1 MTFKKYYSIFPLD
14 TKKITILS
22 IILIIGISYGL
33 FFYFQNNTENN
44 IRNSLFN
51 QQKQRQIDA
60 TEALSHHI
68 SSDLDSIMARLQ
80 MLANSAVLQEGELS
94 GNETTELLQE
104 VYNQINS
111 ITPTDR
117 LFILNKDNIATINII
132 PKGEKSFVGIN
143 FSYRE
148 WVKQTKD
155 TLMTVFSNGFEG
167 MDGKYR
173 IALAYPIVNKNT
185 GQYLGLVG
193 AAIPTISFFE
203 HYGNIYNIKSQYLA
217 VLDRNS
223 VQLIHPIKSFIGT
236 PFFGSHT
243 QEVTGHNTILNSL
256 IRRVLSGKQDFDIYE
271 FKNGERLNT
280 GNPIFVA
287 GKPVYFVFVITPTST
302 IYSQINDVI
311 SVQRLQTFSL
321 LAGIT
326 TAVVILI
333 VFLIKWNSS
342 LDREVKRRTRELD
355 KSNRQFVQ
363 TNKKLESANEQLKV
377 HDNMQKEFIN
387 IAAHELRTP
396 IQPILSLSEILRS
409 KIKDTQQV
417 NLLSI
422 ITRNAKRLQRLTDD
436 ILDVTKIESHSLKL
450 NKELFNLS
458 DLISSIIDDYRN
470 HIEKDNIAVKLLY
483 ESNSKDNIFVE
494 ADRGR
499 LIQVISNLLDNAIKF
514 TKEGTI
520 SIITEE
526 KDSKVVVSVKDT
538 GTGID
543 PEIFPRL
550 FSKFVTKSERGGTGL
565 GLFICKNIVEGHGG
579 KIWVESNDIYKE
591 KGATFYFTLP
601 TINRQPIN
609 VEQIDK

>member
-51 QQKQRQIDA
+51 QQKQRQSDA

-94 GNETTELLQE
+94 GNETTKLLQE

-117 LFILNKDNIATINII
+117 LFVLNKDNIATINII

-342 LDREVKRRTRELD
+342 LGREVKRRTKELD
-355 KSNRQFVQ
+355 ESNKKLVL
-363 TNKKLESANEQLKV
+363 TNKRLESANEQLKV
-377 HDNMQKEFIN
+377 HDKMQNEFIN

-396 IQPILSLSEILRS
+396 IQPILNLTEVLRH

-417 NLLSI
+417 DLLSI
-422 ITRNAKRLQRLTDD
+422 IRRNAKRLQRLTED

-450 NKELFNLS
+450 NIERFNLS
-458 DLISSIIDDYRN
+458 DLISSIIEDYRN
-470 HIEKDNIAVKLLY
+470 RIEKDNIEIKLLY
-483 ESNSKDNIFVE
+483 EPNNKDNIIFVE

-565 GLFICKNIVEGHGG
+565 GLFICKNIVEAHSG
-579 KIWVESNDIYKE
+579 KIWVESNDIYDGK
-591 KGATFYFTLP
+591 KGATFTFILP
-601 TINRQPIN
+601 VSNSSIRRYVIF
-609 VEQIDK
+609 

>member
-1 MTFKKYYSIFPLD
+1 MNLFSGRVKEISI
-14 TKKITILS
+14 IS
-22 IILIIGISYGL
+22 IILIIIISYGL
-33 FFYFQNNTENN
+33 FFYLQNITEHS
-44 IRNSLFN
+44 IRNSLFE
-51 QQKQRQIDA
+51 QQQQRQVQA
-60 TEALSHHI
+60 TKAISEHI
-68 SSDLDSIMARLQ
+68 GSDLRLVMSILQGLADSAYLQ
-80 MLANSAVLQEGELS
+80 QGVLS
-94 GNETTELLQE
+94 GDKTNKLMQEKYSQANNLTT
-104 VYNQINS
+104 V
-111 ITPTDR
+111 DG
-117 LFILNKDNIATINII
+117 LFIADKDDIITSNIVSKGQKSFINIDI
-132 PKGEKSFVGIN
+132 SFRD
-143 FSYRE
+143 Y
-148 WVKQTKD
+148 VKETRR
-155 TLMTVFSNGFEG
+155 TLNPTFSNGFEG
-167 MDGKYR
+167 IDGKYR
-173 IALAYPIVNKNT
+173 IAMTYPIINRET
-185 GQYLGLVG
+185 GEYVGLVG
-193 AAIPTISFFE
+193 AEIPTIPFFE
-203 HYGNIYNIKSQYLA
+203 YYGNIYDVKSQYLA

-223 VQLIHPIKSFIGT
+223 VQLIHPVKSFIGT

-243 QEVTGHNTILNSL
+243 QEVIGHNTILNN
-256 IRRVLSGKQDFDIYE
+256 IIQTVLSGKQHFDIYQ

-280 GNPIFVA
+280 GIPIFVA
-287 GKPVYFVFVITPTST
+287 GKPIYFIFIITPTST

-342 LDREVKRRTRELD
+342 LDKEVKRRTRELD
-355 KSNRQFVQ
+355 ESNRQFVQ

-436 ILDVTKIESHSLKL
+436 ILDVTRIESHSLKL

-526 KDSKVVVSVKDT
+526 KDNQVVVSVKDT

-543 PEIFPRL
+543 PEILPRL
-550 FSKFVTKSERGGTGL
+550 FTKFVTKSERGGTGL
-565 GLFICKNIVEGHGG
+565 GLFISKNIVEAHGG
-579 KIWVESNDIYKE
+579 KIWLENNNIYDGK
-591 KGATFYFTLP
+591 KGATFTFSLP
-601 TINRQPIN
+601 VSNSSIRKYVIF
-609 VEQIDK
+609 

>member
-1 MTFKKYYSIFPLD
+1 MNLFSGRVKEIG
-14 TKKITILS
+14 IIS
-22 IILIIGISYGL
+22 IILIVIFSYGL
-33 FFYFQNNTENN
+33 FFYLQNITEQN
-44 IRNSLFN
+44 IRNSLFE
-51 QQKQRQIDA
+51 QQKERQIQA
-60 TEALSHHI
+60 TKAISEHIGSDLRLVMSILQGLADSAYLQQGALSGDKTNKLMQEKY
-68 SSDLDSIMARLQ
+68 SQ
-80 MLANSAVLQEGELS
+80 ANTL
-94 GNETTELLQE
+94 TT
-104 VYNQINS
+104 V
-111 ITPTDR
+111 DG
-117 LFILNKDNIATINII
+117 LFIADKDDIITSNVVSKGQKSFINIDI
-132 PKGEKSFVGIN
+132 SFRD
-143 FSYRE
+143 Y
-148 WVKQTKD
+148 VKETRR
-155 TLMTVFSNGFEG
+155 TLTPIFSNGFEG
-167 MDGKYR
+167 IDGEYR
-173 IALAYPIVNKNT
+173 IAMTCPIISRET
-185 GQYLGLVG
+185 GEYVGLVG
-193 AAIPTISFFE
+193 AEIPTIPFFE
-203 HYGNIYNIKSQYLA
+203 YYGNIYDIKSQYLA

-223 VQLIHPIKSFIGT
+223 VQLIHPVKSFIGT

-243 QEVTGHNTILNSL
+243 QEVTGHNTVLNNI
-256 IRRVLSGKQDFDIYE
+256 IRTVLSGKQDFDIYE

-280 GNPIFVA
+280 GTPIFVE
-287 GKPVYFVFVITPTST
+287 GKPIYFIFVITPTST

-342 LDREVKRRTRELD
+342 LGREVKRRTKELD
-355 KSNRQFVQ
+355 ESNKQLVL
-363 TNKKLESANEQLKV
+363 TNKRLESANEQLKV
-377 HDNMQKEFIN
+377 HDKMQNEFIN

-396 IQPILSLSEILRS
+396 IQPILSLTEVLRH

-417 NLLSI
+417 DLLSI
-422 ITRNAKRLQRLTDD
+422 ITRNAKRLQRLTED

-450 NKELFNLS
+450 NIERFNLS
-458 DLISSIIDDYRN
+458 DLISSIIEDYRN
-470 HIEKDNIAVKLLY
+470 RIEKDNIAVKLLY
-483 ESNSKDNIFVE
+483 EPNNKDNIIFVE

-543 PEIFPRL
+543 PEIIPRL

-565 GLFICKNIVEGHGG
+565 GLFICKNIVEAHGG
-579 KIWVESNDIYKE
+579 KIWIENNDIYKE
-591 KGATFYFTLP
+591 KGATFSFSLP
-601 TINRQPIN
+601 IIKQQPIN